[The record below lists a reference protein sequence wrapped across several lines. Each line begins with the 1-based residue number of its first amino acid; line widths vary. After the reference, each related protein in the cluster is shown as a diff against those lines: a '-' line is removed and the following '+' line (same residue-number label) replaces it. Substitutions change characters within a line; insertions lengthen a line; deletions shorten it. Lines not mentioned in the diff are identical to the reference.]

1 MQNQAASTVALA
13 DYSERLIESVSV
25 FTLPE
30 SAKISADD
38 VISTSFRASGRVKRV
53 A

>member
-1 MQNQAASTVALA
+1 MQHQAASTVALA
-13 DYSERLIESVSV
+13 DYSEKLIESVSV

-30 SAKISADD
+30 SAKISAEE
-38 VISTSFRASGRVKRV
+38 VSSTNFRAAGRVKRV